1 MKKGLVLLV
10 LIFGNIISG
19 MAETKLNIVPT
30 PNKIVMGE
38 GTFMVKR
45 GLSIS
50 TDDVRDFSALYLQE
64 KLNGALDFPVQIT
77 TSKGGK
83 NTIIFITDSTIPAEG
98 YKLTVTPE
106 NVTIASSDMGGKYYG
121 VQTLLQLFPAGIYS
135 GASLRLKE
143 YPLEAVTIEDA
154 PRFSYRGFML
164 DVSRTFFDLD
174 YLRSYIDWMSAHK
187 LNRLHLHL
195 TDDNGW
201 RIEIKKYPE
210 LTTKGAWRGKDELIP
225 PTYLSGDERYGGYY
239 TQKEMKELIK
249 YAQERNI
256 MIIPEFDLP
265 GHSLSSTKVFGNV
278 TCGTTTDAPSACGEF
293 DNVWCVGKESNYKI
307 LENIIKELASVFPC
321 PYVNIGGDEVIFDYW
336 RQCPDCQAVMEREG
350 FKDVEELHGYFVRRM
365 EKIINKYGKVMMGW
379 DDIQDFGG
387 LNPTSTVVAWR
398 SQSKGVES
406 IKKGQPTIMQAAQY
420 LYVDMQYTP
429 AERGHSWAAII
440 PLDRI
445 YSYDPLQDME
455 LTPEEEKLVLG
466 VQAGLWTELMQF
478 PPRFSE
484 YQVFPRLCAV
494 AETGWSAKE
503 DKNYEDFHSRLV
515 NKHYD
520 RLYSMGIAFRVEPP
534 KVVYEDSELKVTLPY
549 PSAVVRYT
557 TDGTEPTST
566 SKVYSGKIITN
577 TPEDF
582 RFSTFFSRDLHSIA
596 VAAENVTLHHYI
608 TPKVKVETD
617 IPIWEK
623 SKLEDL
629 TTYNF
634 NKRVRTKERLQ
645 AGQTLTYIFDEPV
658 ECNTIHIP
666 TGYTNIPFYGV
677 SNGYVEYS
685 YDGVNFIKG
694 EEFYRYHA
702 YIRNPEKG
710 VKAVR
715 IVITGPNDGYSCNF
729 QNLKIE

>member
-77 TSKGGK
+77 TAKGGK

-557 TDGTEPTST
+557 TDGTEPTSA

-582 RFSTFFSRDLHSIA
+582 RFSTFFSRDLHSIS

-658 ECNTIHIP
+658 ECKTIHIP